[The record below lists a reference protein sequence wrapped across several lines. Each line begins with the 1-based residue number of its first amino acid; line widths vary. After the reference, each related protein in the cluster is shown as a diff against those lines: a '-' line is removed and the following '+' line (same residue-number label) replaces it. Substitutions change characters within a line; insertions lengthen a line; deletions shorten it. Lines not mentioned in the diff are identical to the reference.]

1 MLMGFKHRTS
11 YLDTILNHKSTQK
24 LMLKGYSKC
33 NYINTLTLIT
43 VPFRVR
49 RHNWERIW
57 CLMNPNRLAGAVL
70 IAPVINYWWSGL
82 PANLSNEAFKWKP
95 LQDQWALSVA
105 HYTPW
110 LTYWWNT
117 QRWFPVSSL
126 IAHNPDILSPNDKI
140 LIPKLSFRRE
150 YMVSILLSRL
160 TIPFCFYKQITW
172 TFFIMWRNREKVDI
186 EQLIRNQTWS
196 LFFEQLIVY

>member
-1 MLMGFKHRTS
+1 
-11 YLDTILNHKSTQK
+11 
-24 LMLKGYSKC
+24 
-33 NYINTLTLIT
+33 
-43 VPFRVR
+43 
-49 RHNWERIW
+49 
-57 CLMNPNRLAGAVL
+57 MNPNRLAGAVL

-126 IAHNPDILSPNDKI
+126 IAHNPDILSPNDKN

-160 TIPFCFYKQITW
+160 TIPFCFYKQT
-172 TFFIMWRNREKVDI
+172 T
-186 EQLIRNQTWS
+186 
-196 LFFEQLIVY
+196 